1 MVSREEELS
10 IVRQVSCRCFQSP
23 FPKRFTLDVIGS
35 ERFRKTRNNSP
46 NLNYRLRS
54 SLELAFKAAMLDI
67 QLRPIKDRIFDS
79 VTPLVPSA
87 CSPLAITVSAFACGV
102 LSCICAVFDNVLLS
116 TAFWALNRALD
127 CLDGAVARKR
137 NQSSD
142 LGGFFD
148 LLGDFI
154 VYSAIPISCA
164 VTRNEEPNAKSV
176 WLSVAVLEASF
187 HVNNFVLFYI
197 GAVLEKRKGSGNGD
211 KKSKIKELTSVA
223 MRPALIE
230 GSESAAFFTAMLMY
244 PRYLQLLSWTMAF
257 LVCFGIAQR
266 TMWLLKALG

>member
-1 MVSREEELS
+1 
-10 IVRQVSCRCFQSP
+10 
-23 FPKRFTLDVIGS
+23 
-35 ERFRKTRNNSP
+35 
-46 NLNYRLRS
+46 
-54 SLELAFKAAMLDI
+54 MLDI
-67 QLRPIKDRIFDS
+67 QLRPLKDTLFDS

-87 CSPLAITVSAFACGV
+87 CSPLHITFLAFSSGV
-102 LSCICAVFDNVLLS
+102 LSCIYAASNRTLAS
-116 TAFWALNRALD
+116 TTFWALNRALD

-164 VTRNEEPNAKSV
+164 LARNAESNAVSI

-197 GAVLEKRKGSGNGD
+197 GAILEKRKGSG
-211 KKSKIKELTSVA
+211 KSEDASSRVKELTSVA

-230 GSESAAFFTAMLMY
+230 GTESAAFFTAMLMY
-244 PRYLQLLSWTMAF
+244 PRYVQYLSWTMAL
-257 LVCFGIAQR
+257 LVCLGITQR
-266 TMWLLKALG
+266 TKWLVEALG

>member
-1 MVSREEELS
+1 M
-10 IVRQVSCRCFQSP
+10 F
-23 FPKRFTLDVIGS
+23 
-35 ERFRKTRNNSP
+35 
-46 NLNYRLRS
+46 
-54 SLELAFKAAMLDI
+54 DI
-67 QLRPIKDRIFDS
+67 HLRPLKDTLFDS
-79 VTPLVPSA
+79 ITPLVPSQ
-87 CSPLAITVSAFACGV
+87 CSPLTITFCAFLSGMLACF
-102 LSCICAVFDNVLLS
+102 CAASDKPLLS

-154 VYSAIPISCA
+154 VYSGIPICCA
-164 VTRNEEPNAKSV
+164 LASHKREDSEGI

-197 GAVLEKRKGSGNGD
+197 GAILEKHKGSGAAND
-211 KKSKIKELTSVA
+211 CSRVKELTSVA

-230 GSESAAFFTAMLMY
+230 GIESAMFFTAMLVF
-244 PRYLQLLSWTMAF
+244 PSYLQQLAWLMAA
-257 LVCFGIAQR
+257 LVSLGIVQR
-266 TMWLLKALG
+266 TKWLVEALQ

>member
-1 MVSREEELS
+1 
-10 IVRQVSCRCFQSP
+10 
-23 FPKRFTLDVIGS
+23 
-35 ERFRKTRNNSP
+35 
-46 NLNYRLRS
+46 
-54 SLELAFKAAMLDI
+54 MLDI
-67 QLRPIKDRIFDS
+67 QLRPIKDALFDS

-87 CSPLAITVSAFACGV
+87 CSPLAITSLAFFSGV
-102 LSCICAVFDNVLLS
+102 VSCIYATSDNILLS
-116 TAFWALNRALD
+116 TTFWVLNRALD

-164 VTRNEEPNAKSV
+164 LAQHEGPNGKST
-176 WLSVAVLEASF
+176 WLSVAILEASF

-197 GAVLEKRKGSGNGD
+197 GAILEKRKGSGND
-211 KKSKIKELTSVA
+211 HASRIKELTSVA

-230 GSESAAFFTAMLMY
+230 GTESAAFFTAMLVY
-244 PRYLQLLSWTMAF
+244 PQYLQHLSWMMAL
-257 LVCFGIAQR
+257 LVCLGIAQR
-266 TMWLLKALG
+266 TKWLVDALG